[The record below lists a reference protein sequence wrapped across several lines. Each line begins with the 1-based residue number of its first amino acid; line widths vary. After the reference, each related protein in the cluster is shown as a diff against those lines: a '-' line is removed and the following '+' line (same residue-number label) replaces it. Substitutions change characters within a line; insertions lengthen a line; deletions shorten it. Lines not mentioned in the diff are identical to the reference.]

1 MDREDTGD
9 TQQEETNPTSGE
21 AKKKKTTTT
30 KRRRKQQL
38 NPNKARDERR
48 SQLVQLRKEAEELE
62 WTLKK
67 WQDLRAAHRLMKRRR
82 PMIAIFLLCG
92 RRYAEHEN
100 FRLKEQVKE
109 RLMVKEMAQ
118 SEGSRRLRR
127 TNLPP
132 GYIQRMA
139 ATLFEELAA
148 GMQVC
153 YYLGANT
160 PVPADVRPHTP
171 LLRGGL
177 KGEERR
183 FFDRRL
189 VPFSMEVA
197 SNAWWRDWHSY
208 RGHASEHVGDVVV
221 ESFGLEMNDF
231 RSKSSV
237 TCYGQQILR
246 RETEDT
252 RTVFV
257 WNTYLEPFEFDG
269 ERVKGIYFL
278 EQYHMLVKPDEAE
291 EEDGGEVCTRMSVC
305 YVVTPYFLDLTL
317 RSDPKIGKLIDFLV
331 GALFSNLKAA
341 NDRIEDLLLDQGLQ
355 KYSRSVGG

>member
-1 MDREDTGD
+1 
-9 TQQEETNPTSGE
+9 
-21 AKKKKTTTT
+21 
-30 KRRRKQQL
+30 
-38 NPNKARDERR
+38 
-48 SQLVQLRKEAEELE
+48 
-62 WTLKK
+62 
-67 WQDLRAAHRLMKRRR
+67 
-82 PMIAIFLLCG
+82 
-92 RRYAEHEN
+92 
-100 FRLKEQVKE
+100 
-109 RLMVKEMAQ
+109 MVA
-118 SEGSRRLRR
+118 G
-127 TNLPP
+127 
-132 GYIQRMA
+132 
-139 ATLFEELAA
+139 LA
-148 GMQVC
+148 
-153 YYLGANT
+153 L
-160 PVPADVRPHTP
+160 
-171 LLRGGL
+171 
-177 KGEERR
+177 
-183 FFDRRL
+183 
-189 VPFSMEVA
+189 
-197 SNAWWRDWHSY
+197 Y

-291 EEDGGEVCTRMSVC
+291 EEDGGSLHSNVRVLRRD
-305 YVVTPYFLDLTL
+305 PLLLDLTL

>member
-1 MDREDTGD
+1 M
-9 TQQEETNPTSGE
+9 
-21 AKKKKTTTT
+21 
-30 KRRRKQQL
+30 L
-38 NPNKARDERR
+38 
-48 SQLVQLRKEAEELE
+48 
-62 WTLKK
+62 
-67 WQDLRAAHRLMKRRR
+67 
-82 PMIAIFLLCG
+82 
-92 RRYAEHEN
+92 
-100 FRLKEQVKE
+100 FR

-269 ERVKGIYFL
+269 ERVKGSTSWSSTTCSSSL
-278 EQYHMLVKPDEAE
+278 MKRRRKME
-291 EEDGGEVCTRMSVC
+291 EVCTRMSVC